1 MRLGG
6 VDASVRAGMSD
17 PPDFGDELAS
27 LQFESFYERE
37 YAAAVRLAGF
47 LSGDR
52 TIAEDIAQD
61 AFMRT
66 RREFDRIANPGGYLR
81 TTIVN
86 LCRNHHRRTSREA
99 LRLARH
105 GVPPAAVSERAA
117 ELDASL
123 HRLPYPER
131 AVIVLRYWLGLSEAE
146 IAAHLGC
153 RPGTV
158 KSRHARALAKIRKEL
173 S

>member
-1 MRLGG
+1 
-6 VDASVRAGMSD
+6 MSD
-17 PPDFGDELAS
+17 HPDVGDDVQL

-37 YAAAVRLAGF
+37 YTATVRLAGF

-66 RREFDRIANPGGYLR
+66 QREFERIANPGGYLR
-81 TTIVN
+81 TTVVN

-105 GVPPAAVSERAA
+105 GVTPLDVSERAA

-123 HRLPYPER
+123 HRLPYAER
-131 AVIVLRYWLGLSEAE
+131 AVVVLRYLLGLSEAE
-146 IAAHLGC
+146 IASHLGC